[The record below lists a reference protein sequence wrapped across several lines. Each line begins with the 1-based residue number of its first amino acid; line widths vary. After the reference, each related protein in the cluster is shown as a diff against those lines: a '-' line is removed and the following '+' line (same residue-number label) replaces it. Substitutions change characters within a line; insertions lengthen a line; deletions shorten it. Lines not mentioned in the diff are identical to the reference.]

1 MAILNL
7 EYYTQKDLYSD
18 GDIEEQM
25 LKMAKEGVTCEEL
38 SSEQVSFP
46 VIYHFS
52 DLRANILNWYPIKK
66 SDSVLEIGAGCG
78 AITGTLC
85 EKAGQVTSVE
95 LSKRRAQINYYR
107 NEKKDNLTIM
117 VGNLN
122 DMDLGQQYDYVVV
135 NGVLEYA
142 MSFTEGDTPY
152 ETFLGKMGSYLKNTG
167 KLLIAI
173 ENKLGMKYFAG
184 APEDHTDIPFFGI
197 NGYPENH
204 SVRTFSKTELQELVK
219 KSGFPFQKFYYPYP
233 DYKFP
238 TEIFTDAS
246 LTTNHYGKNYPIYT
260 DKTVDLFSESA
271 GIEAMKKEQ
280 IADRFVNSFL
290 LVAGKQELEEK
301 EEILYVKLNQGRRK
315 EFRTLTQL
323 VRKEESVWAEKK
335 PLCPEAEN
343 FIAGLKKTGAQK
355 PGKGFRNLPCR
366 YENGGIVYPV
376 LSGKTL
382 EDRIRDLVEK
392 EQTDEI
398 LRTLKHVYEHVFA
411 QRKKEPEYQTKVFKE
426 VFGEHPGKEYYECV
440 SPANID
446 LICANIFEFGDD
458 YEIID
463 YEWTFD
469 FPVPVAFIMWRMI
482 HELYYRIPKLGALYT
497 QDDMNH
503 EFGIEPS
510 DSEIFLAWTMHFTYE
525 YVGSDSLD
533 VYRKER
539 IPVDLSETVR
549 ACQEKKRFRSKLYYD
564 TGSGLSEENSI
575 KTAVELD
582 RGRFQVTFD
591 LQKVENICGIR
602 WNLLSETFCEVK
614 VEVLD
619 CGCHG
624 ELIPFGMR
632 IDKAADAVVFLNLA
646 GGYFIHVTDPSELKK
661 ITISGQIRFLSQK
674 EIAEE
679 IQLEE
684 DRKEAVRREEE
695 RKLQQRVQKEE
706 RIAAKKAEEERRQ
719 EELRA
724 AMEFQHRP
732 KQRTKRLVK
741 KMLGRPVA
749 PLVTENQ
756 QTEQPVSSCV
766 GSIDSFSYE
775 NNVLQIIGWAFDR
788 AYAMEN
794 THLAFL
800 QNGEVVAEEPITV
813 VYRSDV
819 AAVLQI
825 PEAES
830 CGFSCVLVVHSPVE
844 TEVAVVY
851 DTVDGEKA
859 YPLCKIPADPGC
871 NEIQVY
877 TLEGQESIGNIRY
890 FKERYLEETP
900 VFDAKIPSDEVIDI
914 IIPIYNGLQYF
925 DKLFAGIEK
934 TKMKYRLIL
943 VDDQSP
949 DPAVREYLERYVA
962 EHEGTVLLRN
972 EKNMGFLPSV
982 NRALAIAEHH
992 VALVNTDVEV
1002 PEGWLERLM
1011 WPIFTKEKVA
1021 SSTPFTTCGTI
1032 CSFPNFCED
1041 NVIFEG
1047 MPLWQ
1052 IDDAFRQIRPQYATM
1067 PTGIGFCMGMNLEAI
1082 REVGLLDEENFD
1094 KGYGEEN
1101 DWCQRAIQA
1110 GYTNVQVENL
1120 FVYHKHGGSF
1130 SSEEKLRL
1138 LKSHLERLAKKHPNY
1153 NSDTAAFCRR
1163 DPARTIRLY
1172 VETQLLNQLLDVPT
1186 IVAFDHNLGGG
1197 ATEYLIEKRKLALKE
1212 GKRFLT
1218 VRFDIDNMRYYLEYE
1233 YKKYK
1238 VQYFA
1243 KDLEMILDEI
1253 PRVDEIWINE
1263 LVTYQKIYQVLDQ
1276 ILELKE
1282 KHQAH
1287 LKMLLHDFFFMC
1299 PAVNLMDA
1307 QGKYCHG
1314 ADAQICNQCIPAN
1327 RSNACLD
1334 YESGTAWRT
1343 HWREFLSRC
1352 DEILAFSDDTAQIF
1366 KKTYPYLYQLHVL
1379 PHKPHYVTALDKKV
1393 KTTRTLNIGLL
1404 GVLCYKKGLDV
1415 VKEMIKEI
1423 EMQNLNIRMK
1433 LIGVSDEEIDSPVFS
1448 CTGRYTRDELP
1459 RLTMEEDIDLF
1470 FIPSIWPETFS
1481 YTTSEI
1487 MSMHMPVAVFPI
1499 GAPVERVKHYEKGL
1513 VLKGTDAKAALKEL
1527 QEFAEQTLKCQNM
1540 SVCEK
1545 KILFVGEEISFASRY
1560 RVEHFRE
1567 QLHYQ
1572 GYGSDFY
1579 QVDEVEDLDWDAY
1592 RAVVCYRCSREDVV
1606 CKVVEQAKKIGL
1618 NVYYDIDDLIFDYER
1633 ISYLHFLTGSEYKDF
1648 KKTTE
1653 QIHSCMELCDGYFTS
1668 TDTLAGE
1675 IRREF
1680 PGKPVVINRNCA
1692 SMEMQIL
1699 SHDAV
1704 EQVEKDPEHI
1714 FIGYFSGSKTHDQ
1727 DFEVAEE
1734 ALLEVMKEHPEVRL
1748 KLVGVLSD
1756 RKMEKFGNKVEKL
1769 PFMDWKQLPSVMAGI
1784 DINLMP
1790 LEDSIFHC
1798 SKSENKWMEAALVK
1812 VPSVMSRNREMEGV
1826 IENGVDGW
1834 LCSDKEEWKKALTTL
1849 IEEKTARVQMG
1860 EKAHKK
1866 VMCQY
1871 VTQNTGKD
1879 AREELLCSEK
1889 YS

>member
-25 LKMAKEGVTCEEL
+25 LKMAKEGVTCEDL

-78 AITGTLC
+78 AITGTIC

-167 KLLIAI
+167 KVLIAI

-197 NGYPENH
+197 NGYPGNH

-510 DSEIFLAWTMHFTYE
+510 DSEIFMAWTMHFTYE

-575 KTAVELD
+575 ETAVELD

-602 WNLLSETFCEVK
+602 WNLLSDTFCEVK

-695 RKLQQRVQKEE
+695 RKLQQQIQKEE

-1243 KDLEMILDEI
+1243 KDLVMILDEI

-1263 LVTYQKIYQVLDQ
+1263 LVTYQKIYQILDQ

-1540 SVCEK
+1540 PVCEK

-1579 QVDEVEDLDWDAY
+1579 QWKGFHI
-1592 RAVVCYRCSREDVV
+1592 SR
-1606 CKVVEQAKKIGL
+1606 
-1618 NVYYDIDDLIFDYER
+1618 R
-1633 ISYLHFLTGSEYKDF
+1633 
-1648 KKTTE
+1648 TE
-1653 QIHSCMELCDGYFTS
+1653 T
-1668 TDTLAGE
+1668 
-1675 IRREF
+1675 
-1680 PGKPVVINRNCA
+1680 
-1692 SMEMQIL
+1692 
-1699 SHDAV
+1699 
-1704 EQVEKDPEHI
+1704 
-1714 FIGYFSGSKTHDQ
+1714 
-1727 DFEVAEE
+1727 
-1734 ALLEVMKEHPEVRL
+1734 
-1748 KLVGVLSD
+1748 
-1756 RKMEKFGNKVEKL
+1756 
-1769 PFMDWKQLPSVMAGI
+1769 I
-1784 DINLMP
+1784 DI
-1790 LEDSIFHC
+1790 F
-1798 SKSENKWMEAALVK
+1798 VK
-1812 VPSVMSRNREMEGV
+1812 Q
-1826 IENGVDGW
+1826 IQI
-1834 LCSDKEEWKKALTTL
+1834 AF
-1849 IEEKTARVQMG
+1849 
-1860 EKAHKK
+1860 
-1866 VMCQY
+1866 
-1871 VTQNTGKD
+1871 
-1879 AREELLCSEK
+1879 
-1889 YS
+1889 

>member
-510 DSEIFLAWTMHFTYE
+510 DSEIFMAWTMHFTYE

-549 ACQEKKRFRSKLYYD
+549 VCQEKKRFRSKLYYD

-575 KTAVELD
+575 ETAVELD

-602 WNLLSETFCEVK
+602 WNLLSDTFCEVK

-695 RKLQQRVQKEE
+695 RKLQQRIQKEE

-732 KQRTKRLVK
+732 KQRAKRLVK
-741 KMLGRPVA
+741 KMLGRPVV

-830 CGFSCVLVVHSPVE
+830 CVLVVHSPVE

-859 YPLCKIPADPGC
+859 YPLCKIPADSGC

-925 DKLFAGIEK
+925 DKLFVGIEK

-1243 KDLEMILDEI
+1243 KDLVMILDEI

-1287 LKMLLHDFFFMC
+1287 LKMLLH
-1299 PAVNLMDA
+1299 VSG
-1307 QGKYCHG
+1307 GKSDGC
-1314 ADAQICNQCIPAN
+1314 
-1327 RSNACLD
+1327 
-1334 YESGTAWRT
+1334 SG
-1343 HWREFLSRC
+1343 
-1352 DEILAFSDDTAQIF
+1352 EILSW
-1366 KKTYPYLYQLHVL
+1366 
-1379 PHKPHYVTALDKKV
+1379 
-1393 KTTRTLNIGLL
+1393 RG
-1404 GVLCYKKGLDV
+1404 
-1415 VKEMIKEI
+1415 
-1423 EMQNLNIRMK
+1423 
-1433 LIGVSDEEIDSPVFS
+1433 
-1448 CTGRYTRDELP
+1448 CT
-1459 RLTMEEDIDLF
+1459 DL
-1470 FIPSIWPETFS
+1470 
-1481 YTTSEI
+1481 
-1487 MSMHMPVAVFPI
+1487 
-1499 GAPVERVKHYEKGL
+1499 
-1513 VLKGTDAKAALKEL
+1513 
-1527 QEFAEQTLKCQNM
+1527 
-1540 SVCEK
+1540 
-1545 KILFVGEEISFASRY
+1545 
-1560 RVEHFRE
+1560 
-1567 QLHYQ
+1567 
-1572 GYGSDFY
+1572 
-1579 QVDEVEDLDWDAY
+1579 
-1592 RAVVCYRCSREDVV
+1592 
-1606 CKVVEQAKKIGL
+1606 
-1618 NVYYDIDDLIFDYER
+1618 
-1633 ISYLHFLTGSEYKDF
+1633 
-1648 KKTTE
+1648 
-1653 QIHSCMELCDGYFTS
+1653 
-1668 TDTLAGE
+1668 
-1675 IRREF
+1675 
-1680 PGKPVVINRNCA
+1680 
-1692 SMEMQIL
+1692 
-1699 SHDAV
+1699 
-1704 EQVEKDPEHI
+1704 
-1714 FIGYFSGSKTHDQ
+1714 
-1727 DFEVAEE
+1727 
-1734 ALLEVMKEHPEVRL
+1734 
-1748 KLVGVLSD
+1748 
-1756 RKMEKFGNKVEKL
+1756 
-1769 PFMDWKQLPSVMAGI
+1769 
-1784 DINLMP
+1784 
-1790 LEDSIFHC
+1790 
-1798 SKSENKWMEAALVK
+1798 
-1812 VPSVMSRNREMEGV
+1812 
-1826 IENGVDGW
+1826 
-1834 LCSDKEEWKKALTTL
+1834 
-1849 IEEKTARVQMG
+1849 
-1860 EKAHKK
+1860 
-1866 VMCQY
+1866 
-1871 VTQNTGKD
+1871 
-1879 AREELLCSEK
+1879 
-1889 YS
+1889 

>member
-25 LKMAKEGVTCEEL
+25 LKMAKEGVTCEDL

-197 NGYPENH
+197 NGYPGNH

-323 VRKEESVWAEKK
+323 IRKEESVWAEKK

-355 PGKGFRNLPCR
+355 PGKGFSNLPCR

-382 EDRIRDLVEK
+382 EDRIRDLVEN

-482 HELYYRIPKLGALYT
+482 HELYYRLPKLGALYT

-575 KTAVELD
+575 ETAVELD

-602 WNLLSETFCEVK
+602 WNLLSDTFCEVK

-695 RKLQQRVQKEE
+695 RKLQQRIQKEE

-724 AMEFQHRP
+724 AMKFQHRP
-732 KQRTKRLVK
+732 KQRAKRLVK

-788 AYAMEN
+788 AYVMEN

-800 QNGEVVAEEPITV
+800 QNGEVMAEEPITV

-825 PEAES
+825 SEAES

-1138 LKSHLERLAKKHPNY
+1138 LKRKTER
-1153 NSDTAAFCRR
+1153 
-1163 DPARTIRLY
+1163 
-1172 VETQLLNQLLDVPT
+1172 
-1186 IVAFDHNLGGG
+1186 
-1197 ATEYLIEKRKLALKE
+1197 KR
-1212 GKRFLT
+1212 
-1218 VRFDIDNMRYYLEYE
+1218 
-1233 YKKYK
+1233 
-1238 VQYFA
+1238 
-1243 KDLEMILDEI
+1243 
-1253 PRVDEIWINE
+1253 W
-1263 LVTYQKIYQVLDQ
+1263 
-1276 ILELKE
+1276 
-1282 KHQAH
+1282 
-1287 LKMLLHDFFFMC
+1287 
-1299 PAVNLMDA
+1299 
-1307 QGKYCHG
+1307 
-1314 ADAQICNQCIPAN
+1314 
-1327 RSNACLD
+1327 
-1334 YESGTAWRT
+1334 
-1343 HWREFLSRC
+1343 
-1352 DEILAFSDDTAQIF
+1352 
-1366 KKTYPYLYQLHVL
+1366 
-1379 PHKPHYVTALDKKV
+1379 
-1393 KTTRTLNIGLL
+1393 
-1404 GVLCYKKGLDV
+1404 
-1415 VKEMIKEI
+1415 
-1423 EMQNLNIRMK
+1423 
-1433 LIGVSDEEIDSPVFS
+1433 
-1448 CTGRYTRDELP
+1448 
-1459 RLTMEEDIDLF
+1459 
-1470 FIPSIWPETFS
+1470 
-1481 YTTSEI
+1481 
-1487 MSMHMPVAVFPI
+1487 
-1499 GAPVERVKHYEKGL
+1499 
-1513 VLKGTDAKAALKEL
+1513 
-1527 QEFAEQTLKCQNM
+1527 
-1540 SVCEK
+1540 
-1545 KILFVGEEISFASRY
+1545 
-1560 RVEHFRE
+1560 
-1567 QLHYQ
+1567 
-1572 GYGSDFY
+1572 
-1579 QVDEVEDLDWDAY
+1579 
-1592 RAVVCYRCSREDVV
+1592 
-1606 CKVVEQAKKIGL
+1606 
-1618 NVYYDIDDLIFDYER
+1618 
-1633 ISYLHFLTGSEYKDF
+1633 
-1648 KKTTE
+1648 
-1653 QIHSCMELCDGYFTS
+1653 
-1668 TDTLAGE
+1668 
-1675 IRREF
+1675 
-1680 PGKPVVINRNCA
+1680 
-1692 SMEMQIL
+1692 
-1699 SHDAV
+1699 
-1704 EQVEKDPEHI
+1704 
-1714 FIGYFSGSKTHDQ
+1714 
-1727 DFEVAEE
+1727 
-1734 ALLEVMKEHPEVRL
+1734 
-1748 KLVGVLSD
+1748 
-1756 RKMEKFGNKVEKL
+1756 
-1769 PFMDWKQLPSVMAGI
+1769 
-1784 DINLMP
+1784 
-1790 LEDSIFHC
+1790 
-1798 SKSENKWMEAALVK
+1798 
-1812 VPSVMSRNREMEGV
+1812 
-1826 IENGVDGW
+1826 
-1834 LCSDKEEWKKALTTL
+1834 
-1849 IEEKTARVQMG
+1849 
-1860 EKAHKK
+1860 
-1866 VMCQY
+1866 
-1871 VTQNTGKD
+1871 
-1879 AREELLCSEK
+1879 
-1889 YS
+1889 

>member
-95 LSKRRAQINYYR
+95 LSKRRAQINYYL

-533 VYRKER
+533 VYQKER

-575 KTAVELD
+575 ETAVELD

-684 DRKEAVRREEE
+684 DRKEAVRREE
-695 RKLQQRVQKEE
+695 
-706 RIAAKKAEEERRQ
+706 
-719 EELRA
+719 
-724 AMEFQHRP
+724 
-732 KQRTKRLVK
+732 
-741 KMLGRPVA
+741 
-749 PLVTENQ
+749 
-756 QTEQPVSSCV
+756 
-766 GSIDSFSYE
+766 
-775 NNVLQIIGWAFDR
+775 
-788 AYAMEN
+788 
-794 THLAFL
+794 
-800 QNGEVVAEEPITV
+800 
-813 VYRSDV
+813 
-819 AAVLQI
+819 
-825 PEAES
+825 
-830 CGFSCVLVVHSPVE
+830 
-844 TEVAVVY
+844 
-851 DTVDGEKA
+851 
-859 YPLCKIPADPGC
+859 
-871 NEIQVY
+871 
-877 TLEGQESIGNIRY
+877 
-890 FKERYLEETP
+890 
-900 VFDAKIPSDEVIDI
+900 
-914 IIPIYNGLQYF
+914 
-925 DKLFAGIEK
+925 
-934 TKMKYRLIL
+934 
-943 VDDQSP
+943 
-949 DPAVREYLERYVA
+949 
-962 EHEGTVLLRN
+962 
-972 EKNMGFLPSV
+972 
-982 NRALAIAEHH
+982 
-992 VALVNTDVEV
+992 
-1002 PEGWLERLM
+1002 
-1011 WPIFTKEKVA
+1011 
-1021 SSTPFTTCGTI
+1021 
-1032 CSFPNFCED
+1032 
-1041 NVIFEG
+1041 
-1047 MPLWQ
+1047 
-1052 IDDAFRQIRPQYATM
+1052 
-1067 PTGIGFCMGMNLEAI
+1067 
-1082 REVGLLDEENFD
+1082 
-1094 KGYGEEN
+1094 
-1101 DWCQRAIQA
+1101 
-1110 GYTNVQVENL
+1110 
-1120 FVYHKHGGSF
+1120 
-1130 SSEEKLRL
+1130 
-1138 LKSHLERLAKKHPNY
+1138 
-1153 NSDTAAFCRR
+1153 
-1163 DPARTIRLY
+1163 
-1172 VETQLLNQLLDVPT
+1172 
-1186 IVAFDHNLGGG
+1186 
-1197 ATEYLIEKRKLALKE
+1197 
-1212 GKRFLT
+1212 
-1218 VRFDIDNMRYYLEYE
+1218 
-1233 YKKYK
+1233 
-1238 VQYFA
+1238 
-1243 KDLEMILDEI
+1243 
-1253 PRVDEIWINE
+1253 
-1263 LVTYQKIYQVLDQ
+1263 
-1276 ILELKE
+1276 
-1282 KHQAH
+1282 
-1287 LKMLLHDFFFMC
+1287 
-1299 PAVNLMDA
+1299 
-1307 QGKYCHG
+1307 
-1314 ADAQICNQCIPAN
+1314 
-1327 RSNACLD
+1327 
-1334 YESGTAWRT
+1334 
-1343 HWREFLSRC
+1343 
-1352 DEILAFSDDTAQIF
+1352 
-1366 KKTYPYLYQLHVL
+1366 
-1379 PHKPHYVTALDKKV
+1379 
-1393 KTTRTLNIGLL
+1393 
-1404 GVLCYKKGLDV
+1404 
-1415 VKEMIKEI
+1415 
-1423 EMQNLNIRMK
+1423 
-1433 LIGVSDEEIDSPVFS
+1433 
-1448 CTGRYTRDELP
+1448 
-1459 RLTMEEDIDLF
+1459 
-1470 FIPSIWPETFS
+1470 
-1481 YTTSEI
+1481 
-1487 MSMHMPVAVFPI
+1487 
-1499 GAPVERVKHYEKGL
+1499 
-1513 VLKGTDAKAALKEL
+1513 
-1527 QEFAEQTLKCQNM
+1527 
-1540 SVCEK
+1540 
-1545 KILFVGEEISFASRY
+1545 
-1560 RVEHFRE
+1560 
-1567 QLHYQ
+1567 
-1572 GYGSDFY
+1572 
-1579 QVDEVEDLDWDAY
+1579 
-1592 RAVVCYRCSREDVV
+1592 
-1606 CKVVEQAKKIGL
+1606 
-1618 NVYYDIDDLIFDYER
+1618 
-1633 ISYLHFLTGSEYKDF
+1633 
-1648 KKTTE
+1648 
-1653 QIHSCMELCDGYFTS
+1653 
-1668 TDTLAGE
+1668 
-1675 IRREF
+1675 
-1680 PGKPVVINRNCA
+1680 
-1692 SMEMQIL
+1692 
-1699 SHDAV
+1699 
-1704 EQVEKDPEHI
+1704 
-1714 FIGYFSGSKTHDQ
+1714 
-1727 DFEVAEE
+1727 
-1734 ALLEVMKEHPEVRL
+1734 
-1748 KLVGVLSD
+1748 
-1756 RKMEKFGNKVEKL
+1756 
-1769 PFMDWKQLPSVMAGI
+1769 
-1784 DINLMP
+1784 
-1790 LEDSIFHC
+1790 
-1798 SKSENKWMEAALVK
+1798 
-1812 VPSVMSRNREMEGV
+1812 
-1826 IENGVDGW
+1826 
-1834 LCSDKEEWKKALTTL
+1834 
-1849 IEEKTARVQMG
+1849 
-1860 EKAHKK
+1860 
-1866 VMCQY
+1866 
-1871 VTQNTGKD
+1871 
-1879 AREELLCSEK
+1879 
-1889 YS
+1889 

>member
-122 DMDLGQQYDYVVV
+122 DMNLGQQYDYVVV

-564 TGSGLSEENSI
+564 TCSGLSEENSI
-575 KTAVELD
+575 ETAVELD

-646 GGYFIHVTDPSELKK
+646 GGYFIHVTDTSELKK

-695 RKLQQRVQKEE
+695 RKLQQRIQKEE

-732 KQRTKRLVK
+732 KQRAKRLVK

-949 DPAVREYLERYVA
+949 DPVVREYLERYVA

-1052 IDDAFRQIRPQYATM
+1052 IDDAFRQIRPQYASM

-1218 VRFDIDNMRYYLEYE
+1218 VRFDIDNMR
-1233 YKKYK
+1233 
-1238 VQYFA
+1238 FS
-1243 KDLEMILDEI
+1243 IL
-1253 PRVDEIWINE
+1253 PKIW
-1263 LVTYQKIYQVLDQ
+1263 
-1276 ILELKE
+1276 
-1282 KHQAH
+1282 
-1287 LKMLLHDFFFMC
+1287 
-1299 PAVNLMDA
+1299 
-1307 QGKYCHG
+1307 
-1314 ADAQICNQCIPAN
+1314 
-1327 RSNACLD
+1327 R
-1334 YESGTAWRT
+1334 
-1343 HWREFLSRC
+1343 
-1352 DEILAFSDDTAQIF
+1352 
-1366 KKTYPYLYQLHVL
+1366 
-1379 PHKPHYVTALDKKV
+1379 
-1393 KTTRTLNIGLL
+1393 
-1404 GVLCYKKGLDV
+1404 
-1415 VKEMIKEI
+1415 
-1423 EMQNLNIRMK
+1423 
-1433 LIGVSDEEIDSPVFS
+1433 
-1448 CTGRYTRDELP
+1448 
-1459 RLTMEEDIDLF
+1459 
-1470 FIPSIWPETFS
+1470 
-1481 YTTSEI
+1481 
-1487 MSMHMPVAVFPI
+1487 
-1499 GAPVERVKHYEKGL
+1499 
-1513 VLKGTDAKAALKEL
+1513 
-1527 QEFAEQTLKCQNM
+1527 
-1540 SVCEK
+1540 
-1545 KILFVGEEISFASRY
+1545 
-1560 RVEHFRE
+1560 
-1567 QLHYQ
+1567 
-1572 GYGSDFY
+1572 
-1579 QVDEVEDLDWDAY
+1579 
-1592 RAVVCYRCSREDVV
+1592 
-1606 CKVVEQAKKIGL
+1606 
-1618 NVYYDIDDLIFDYER
+1618 
-1633 ISYLHFLTGSEYKDF
+1633 
-1648 KKTTE
+1648 
-1653 QIHSCMELCDGYFTS
+1653 
-1668 TDTLAGE
+1668 
-1675 IRREF
+1675 
-1680 PGKPVVINRNCA
+1680 
-1692 SMEMQIL
+1692 
-1699 SHDAV
+1699 
-1704 EQVEKDPEHI
+1704 
-1714 FIGYFSGSKTHDQ
+1714 
-1727 DFEVAEE
+1727 
-1734 ALLEVMKEHPEVRL
+1734 
-1748 KLVGVLSD
+1748 
-1756 RKMEKFGNKVEKL
+1756 
-1769 PFMDWKQLPSVMAGI
+1769 
-1784 DINLMP
+1784 
-1790 LEDSIFHC
+1790 
-1798 SKSENKWMEAALVK
+1798 
-1812 VPSVMSRNREMEGV
+1812 
-1826 IENGVDGW
+1826 
-1834 LCSDKEEWKKALTTL
+1834 
-1849 IEEKTARVQMG
+1849 
-1860 EKAHKK
+1860 
-1866 VMCQY
+1866 
-1871 VTQNTGKD
+1871 
-1879 AREELLCSEK
+1879 
-1889 YS
+1889 

>member
-122 DMDLGQQYDYVVV
+122 DMNLGQQYDYVVV

-510 DSEIFLAWTMHFTYE
+510 DSEIFMAWTMHFTYE

-575 KTAVELD
+575 ETAVELD

-602 WNLLSETFCEVK
+602 WNLLSDTFCEVK

-695 RKLQQRVQKEE
+695 RKLQQQIQKEE

-1404 GVLCYKKGLDV
+1404 GVLCYKKGL
-1415 VKEMIKEI
+1415 M
-1423 EMQNLNIRMK
+1423 L
-1433 LIGVSDEEIDSPVFS
+1433 
-1448 CTGRYTRDELP
+1448 
-1459 RLTMEEDIDLF
+1459 
-1470 FIPSIWPETFS
+1470 
-1481 YTTSEI
+1481 
-1487 MSMHMPVAVFPI
+1487 
-1499 GAPVERVKHYEKGL
+1499 
-1513 VLKGTDAKAALKEL
+1513 
-1527 QEFAEQTLKCQNM
+1527 
-1540 SVCEK
+1540 
-1545 KILFVGEEISFASRY
+1545 SR
-1560 RVEHFRE
+1560 R
-1567 QLHYQ
+1567 
-1572 GYGSDFY
+1572 
-1579 QVDEVEDLDWDAY
+1579 
-1592 RAVVCYRCSREDVV
+1592 
-1606 CKVVEQAKKIGL
+1606 
-1618 NVYYDIDDLIFDYER
+1618 
-1633 ISYLHFLTGSEYKDF
+1633 
-1648 KKTTE
+1648 
-1653 QIHSCMELCDGYFTS
+1653 
-1668 TDTLAGE
+1668 
-1675 IRREF
+1675 
-1680 PGKPVVINRNCA
+1680 
-1692 SMEMQIL
+1692 
-1699 SHDAV
+1699 
-1704 EQVEKDPEHI
+1704 
-1714 FIGYFSGSKTHDQ
+1714 
-1727 DFEVAEE
+1727 
-1734 ALLEVMKEHPEVRL
+1734 
-1748 KLVGVLSD
+1748 
-1756 RKMEKFGNKVEKL
+1756 
-1769 PFMDWKQLPSVMAGI
+1769 
-1784 DINLMP
+1784 
-1790 LEDSIFHC
+1790 
-1798 SKSENKWMEAALVK
+1798 
-1812 VPSVMSRNREMEGV
+1812 
-1826 IENGVDGW
+1826 
-1834 LCSDKEEWKKALTTL
+1834 
-1849 IEEKTARVQMG
+1849 
-1860 EKAHKK
+1860 
-1866 VMCQY
+1866 
-1871 VTQNTGKD
+1871 
-1879 AREELLCSEK
+1879 
-1889 YS
+1889 

>member
-510 DSEIFLAWTMHFTYE
+510 DSEIFMAWTMHFTYE

-549 ACQEKKRFRSKLYYD
+549 VCQEKKRFRSKLYYD

-575 KTAVELD
+575 ETAVELD

-602 WNLLSETFCEVK
+602 WNLLSDTFCEVK

-695 RKLQQRVQKEE
+695 RKLQQRIQKEE

-732 KQRTKRLVK
+732 KQRAKRLVK

-925 DKLFAGIEK
+925 DKLFVGIEK

-1379 PHKPHYVTALDKKV
+1379 PHKPHYVTALDKV
-1393 KTTRTLNIGLL
+1393 WML
-1404 GVLCYKKGLDV
+1404 
-1415 VKEMIKEI
+1415 
-1423 EMQNLNIRMK
+1423 
-1433 LIGVSDEEIDSPVFS
+1433 
-1448 CTGRYTRDELP
+1448 
-1459 RLTMEEDIDLF
+1459 
-1470 FIPSIWPETFS
+1470 
-1481 YTTSEI
+1481 
-1487 MSMHMPVAVFPI
+1487 
-1499 GAPVERVKHYEKGL
+1499 
-1513 VLKGTDAKAALKEL
+1513 
-1527 QEFAEQTLKCQNM
+1527 
-1540 SVCEK
+1540 
-1545 KILFVGEEISFASRY
+1545 SR
-1560 RVEHFRE
+1560 R
-1567 QLHYQ
+1567 
-1572 GYGSDFY
+1572 
-1579 QVDEVEDLDWDAY
+1579 
-1592 RAVVCYRCSREDVV
+1592 
-1606 CKVVEQAKKIGL
+1606 
-1618 NVYYDIDDLIFDYER
+1618 
-1633 ISYLHFLTGSEYKDF
+1633 
-1648 KKTTE
+1648 
-1653 QIHSCMELCDGYFTS
+1653 
-1668 TDTLAGE
+1668 
-1675 IRREF
+1675 
-1680 PGKPVVINRNCA
+1680 
-1692 SMEMQIL
+1692 
-1699 SHDAV
+1699 
-1704 EQVEKDPEHI
+1704 
-1714 FIGYFSGSKTHDQ
+1714 
-1727 DFEVAEE
+1727 
-1734 ALLEVMKEHPEVRL
+1734 
-1748 KLVGVLSD
+1748 
-1756 RKMEKFGNKVEKL
+1756 
-1769 PFMDWKQLPSVMAGI
+1769 
-1784 DINLMP
+1784 
-1790 LEDSIFHC
+1790 
-1798 SKSENKWMEAALVK
+1798 
-1812 VPSVMSRNREMEGV
+1812 
-1826 IENGVDGW
+1826 
-1834 LCSDKEEWKKALTTL
+1834 
-1849 IEEKTARVQMG
+1849 
-1860 EKAHKK
+1860 
-1866 VMCQY
+1866 
-1871 VTQNTGKD
+1871 
-1879 AREELLCSEK
+1879 
-1889 YS
+1889 

>member
-25 LKMAKEGVTCEEL
+25 LKMAKEGVTCEDL

-52 DLRANILNWYPIKK
+52 DLRVNILNWYPIKK

-510 DSEIFLAWTMHFTYE
+510 DSEIFMAWTMHFTYE

-575 KTAVELD
+575 ETAVELD

-602 WNLLSETFCEVK
+602 WNLLSDTFCEVK

-695 RKLQQRVQKEE
+695 RKLQQRIQKEE

-1243 KDLEMILDEI
+1243 KDLVMILDEI

-1263 LVTYQKIYQVLDQ
+1263 LVTYQKIYQILNQ

-1343 HWREFLSRC
+1343 HWRHRYLKRP
-1352 DEILAFSDDTAQIF
+1352 ILI
-1366 KKTYPYLYQLHVL
+1366 
-1379 PHKPHYVTALDKKV
+1379 
-1393 KTTRTLNIGLL
+1393 
-1404 GVLCYKKGLDV
+1404 C
-1415 VKEMIKEI
+1415 
-1423 EMQNLNIRMK
+1423 
-1433 LIGVSDEEIDSPVFS
+1433 
-1448 CTGRYTRDELP
+1448 
-1459 RLTMEEDIDLF
+1459 
-1470 FIPSIWPETFS
+1470 
-1481 YTTSEI
+1481 
-1487 MSMHMPVAVFPI
+1487 
-1499 GAPVERVKHYEKGL
+1499 
-1513 VLKGTDAKAALKEL
+1513 
-1527 QEFAEQTLKCQNM
+1527 
-1540 SVCEK
+1540 
-1545 KILFVGEEISFASRY
+1545 
-1560 RVEHFRE
+1560 
-1567 QLHYQ
+1567 
-1572 GYGSDFY
+1572 
-1579 QVDEVEDLDWDAY
+1579 
-1592 RAVVCYRCSREDVV
+1592 
-1606 CKVVEQAKKIGL
+1606 
-1618 NVYYDIDDLIFDYER
+1618 
-1633 ISYLHFLTGSEYKDF
+1633 ISYMCCHT
-1648 KKTTE
+1648 
-1653 QIHSCMELCDGYFTS
+1653 
-1668 TDTLAGE
+1668 
-1675 IRREF
+1675 
-1680 PGKPVVINRNCA
+1680 NRI
-1692 SMEMQIL
+1692 M
-1699 SHDAV
+1699 
-1704 EQVEKDPEHI
+1704 
-1714 FIGYFSGSKTHDQ
+1714 
-1727 DFEVAEE
+1727 
-1734 ALLEVMKEHPEVRL
+1734 
-1748 KLVGVLSD
+1748 
-1756 RKMEKFGNKVEKL
+1756 
-1769 PFMDWKQLPSVMAGI
+1769 
-1784 DINLMP
+1784 
-1790 LEDSIFHC
+1790 
-1798 SKSENKWMEAALVK
+1798 
-1812 VPSVMSRNREMEGV
+1812 
-1826 IENGVDGW
+1826 
-1834 LCSDKEEWKKALTTL
+1834 
-1849 IEEKTARVQMG
+1849 
-1860 EKAHKK
+1860 
-1866 VMCQY
+1866 
-1871 VTQNTGKD
+1871 
-1879 AREELLCSEK
+1879 
-1889 YS
+1889 

>member
-95 LSKRRAQINYYR
+95 LSKRRAQINYYL

-510 DSEIFLAWTMHFTYE
+510 DSEIFMAWTMHFTYE

-575 KTAVELD
+575 ETAVELD

-602 WNLLSETFCEVK
+602 WNLLSDTFCEVK

-695 RKLQQRVQKEE
+695 RKLQQQIQKEE

-724 AMEFQHRP
+724 AMEL
-732 KQRTKRLVK
+732 TE
-741 KMLGRPVA
+741 
-749 PLVTENQ
+749 TENK
-756 QTEQPVSSCV
+756 TS
-766 GSIDSFSYE
+766 
-775 NNVLQIIGWAFDR
+775 
-788 AYAMEN
+788 
-794 THLAFL
+794 
-800 QNGEVVAEEPITV
+800 GEEDAWT
-813 VYRSDV
+813 
-819 AAVLQI
+819 
-825 PEAES
+825 S
-830 CGFSCVLVVHSPVE
+830 CGPTGYRKS
-844 TEVAVVY
+844 T
-851 DTVDGEKA
+851 DRT
-859 YPLCKIPADPGC
+859 
-871 NEIQVY
+871 
-877 TLEGQESIGNIRY
+877 
-890 FKERYLEETP
+890 
-900 VFDAKIPSDEVIDI
+900 
-914 IIPIYNGLQYF
+914 
-925 DKLFAGIEK
+925 AGIELCG
-934 TKMKYRLIL
+934 KYR
-943 VDDQSP
+943 
-949 DPAVREYLERYVA
+949 
-962 EHEGTVLLRN
+962 
-972 EKNMGFLPSV
+972 
-982 NRALAIAEHH
+982 
-992 VALVNTDVEV
+992 
-1002 PEGWLERLM
+1002 
-1011 WPIFTKEKVA
+1011 
-1021 SSTPFTTCGTI
+1021 
-1032 CSFPNFCED
+1032 
-1041 NVIFEG
+1041 
-1047 MPLWQ
+1047 
-1052 IDDAFRQIRPQYATM
+1052 
-1067 PTGIGFCMGMNLEAI
+1067 
-1082 REVGLLDEENFD
+1082 
-1094 KGYGEEN
+1094 
-1101 DWCQRAIQA
+1101 
-1110 GYTNVQVENL
+1110 
-1120 FVYHKHGGSF
+1120 
-1130 SSEEKLRL
+1130 
-1138 LKSHLERLAKKHPNY
+1138 
-1153 NSDTAAFCRR
+1153 
-1163 DPARTIRLY
+1163 
-1172 VETQLLNQLLDVPT
+1172 QLQL
-1186 IVAFDHNLGGG
+1186 
-1197 ATEYLIEKRKLALKE
+1197 
-1212 GKRFLT
+1212 
-1218 VRFDIDNMRYYLEYE
+1218 
-1233 YKKYK
+1233 
-1238 VQYFA
+1238 
-1243 KDLEMILDEI
+1243 
-1253 PRVDEIWINE
+1253 
-1263 LVTYQKIYQVLDQ
+1263 
-1276 ILELKE
+1276 
-1282 KHQAH
+1282 
-1287 LKMLLHDFFFMC
+1287 
-1299 PAVNLMDA
+1299 
-1307 QGKYCHG
+1307 
-1314 ADAQICNQCIPAN
+1314 
-1327 RSNACLD
+1327 
-1334 YESGTAWRT
+1334 
-1343 HWREFLSRC
+1343 
-1352 DEILAFSDDTAQIF
+1352 
-1366 KKTYPYLYQLHVL
+1366 
-1379 PHKPHYVTALDKKV
+1379 
-1393 KTTRTLNIGLL
+1393 
-1404 GVLCYKKGLDV
+1404 
-1415 VKEMIKEI
+1415 
-1423 EMQNLNIRMK
+1423 
-1433 LIGVSDEEIDSPVFS
+1433 
-1448 CTGRYTRDELP
+1448 
-1459 RLTMEEDIDLF
+1459 
-1470 FIPSIWPETFS
+1470 
-1481 YTTSEI
+1481 
-1487 MSMHMPVAVFPI
+1487 
-1499 GAPVERVKHYEKGL
+1499 
-1513 VLKGTDAKAALKEL
+1513 
-1527 QEFAEQTLKCQNM
+1527 
-1540 SVCEK
+1540 
-1545 KILFVGEEISFASRY
+1545 
-1560 RVEHFRE
+1560 
-1567 QLHYQ
+1567 
-1572 GYGSDFY
+1572 
-1579 QVDEVEDLDWDAY
+1579 
-1592 RAVVCYRCSREDVV
+1592 
-1606 CKVVEQAKKIGL
+1606 
-1618 NVYYDIDDLIFDYER
+1618 
-1633 ISYLHFLTGSEYKDF
+1633 
-1648 KKTTE
+1648 
-1653 QIHSCMELCDGYFTS
+1653 
-1668 TDTLAGE
+1668 
-1675 IRREF
+1675 
-1680 PGKPVVINRNCA
+1680 
-1692 SMEMQIL
+1692 
-1699 SHDAV
+1699 
-1704 EQVEKDPEHI
+1704 
-1714 FIGYFSGSKTHDQ
+1714 
-1727 DFEVAEE
+1727 
-1734 ALLEVMKEHPEVRL
+1734 
-1748 KLVGVLSD
+1748 
-1756 RKMEKFGNKVEKL
+1756 
-1769 PFMDWKQLPSVMAGI
+1769 
-1784 DINLMP
+1784 
-1790 LEDSIFHC
+1790 
-1798 SKSENKWMEAALVK
+1798 
-1812 VPSVMSRNREMEGV
+1812 
-1826 IENGVDGW
+1826 
-1834 LCSDKEEWKKALTTL
+1834 
-1849 IEEKTARVQMG
+1849 
-1860 EKAHKK
+1860 
-1866 VMCQY
+1866 
-1871 VTQNTGKD
+1871 
-1879 AREELLCSEK
+1879 
-1889 YS
+1889 

>member
-204 SVRTFSKTELQELVK
+204 SVRTFSKTEFQELVK

-510 DSEIFLAWTMHFTYE
+510 DSEIFMAWTMHFTYE

-575 KTAVELD
+575 ETAVELD

-602 WNLLSETFCEVK
+602 WNLLSDTFCEVK

-695 RKLQQRVQKEE
+695 RKLQQQIQKEE

-1082 REVGLLDEENFD
+1082 RS
-1094 KGYGEEN
+1094 
-1101 DWCQRAIQA
+1101 R
-1110 GYTNVQVENL
+1110 
-1120 FVYHKHGGSF
+1120 
-1130 SSEEKLRL
+1130 SS
-1138 LKSHLERLAKKHPNY
+1138 
-1153 NSDTAAFCRR
+1153 
-1163 DPARTIRLY
+1163 
-1172 VETQLLNQLLDVPT
+1172 
-1186 IVAFDHNLGGG
+1186 G
-1197 ATEYLIEKRKLALKE
+1197 
-1212 GKRFLT
+1212 
-1218 VRFDIDNMRYYLEYE
+1218 
-1233 YKKYK
+1233 
-1238 VQYFA
+1238 
-1243 KDLEMILDEI
+1243 
-1253 PRVDEIWINE
+1253 
-1263 LVTYQKIYQVLDQ
+1263 
-1276 ILELKE
+1276 
-1282 KHQAH
+1282 
-1287 LKMLLHDFFFMC
+1287 
-1299 PAVNLMDA
+1299 
-1307 QGKYCHG
+1307 
-1314 ADAQICNQCIPAN
+1314 
-1327 RSNACLD
+1327 
-1334 YESGTAWRT
+1334 
-1343 HWREFLSRC
+1343 
-1352 DEILAFSDDTAQIF
+1352 
-1366 KKTYPYLYQLHVL
+1366 
-1379 PHKPHYVTALDKKV
+1379 
-1393 KTTRTLNIGLL
+1393 
-1404 GVLCYKKGLDV
+1404 
-1415 VKEMIKEI
+1415 
-1423 EMQNLNIRMK
+1423 
-1433 LIGVSDEEIDSPVFS
+1433 
-1448 CTGRYTRDELP
+1448 
-1459 RLTMEEDIDLF
+1459 
-1470 FIPSIWPETFS
+1470 
-1481 YTTSEI
+1481 
-1487 MSMHMPVAVFPI
+1487 
-1499 GAPVERVKHYEKGL
+1499 
-1513 VLKGTDAKAALKEL
+1513 
-1527 QEFAEQTLKCQNM
+1527 
-1540 SVCEK
+1540 
-1545 KILFVGEEISFASRY
+1545 
-1560 RVEHFRE
+1560 
-1567 QLHYQ
+1567 
-1572 GYGSDFY
+1572 
-1579 QVDEVEDLDWDAY
+1579 
-1592 RAVVCYRCSREDVV
+1592 
-1606 CKVVEQAKKIGL
+1606 
-1618 NVYYDIDDLIFDYER
+1618 
-1633 ISYLHFLTGSEYKDF
+1633 
-1648 KKTTE
+1648 
-1653 QIHSCMELCDGYFTS
+1653 
-1668 TDTLAGE
+1668 
-1675 IRREF
+1675 
-1680 PGKPVVINRNCA
+1680 
-1692 SMEMQIL
+1692 
-1699 SHDAV
+1699 
-1704 EQVEKDPEHI
+1704 
-1714 FIGYFSGSKTHDQ
+1714 
-1727 DFEVAEE
+1727 
-1734 ALLEVMKEHPEVRL
+1734 
-1748 KLVGVLSD
+1748 
-1756 RKMEKFGNKVEKL
+1756 
-1769 PFMDWKQLPSVMAGI
+1769 
-1784 DINLMP
+1784 
-1790 LEDSIFHC
+1790 
-1798 SKSENKWMEAALVK
+1798 
-1812 VPSVMSRNREMEGV
+1812 
-1826 IENGVDGW
+1826 
-1834 LCSDKEEWKKALTTL
+1834 
-1849 IEEKTARVQMG
+1849 
-1860 EKAHKK
+1860 
-1866 VMCQY
+1866 
-1871 VTQNTGKD
+1871 
-1879 AREELLCSEK
+1879 
-1889 YS
+1889 

>member
-25 LKMAKEGVTCEEL
+25 LKMAKEGITCEDL

-52 DLRANILNWYPIKK
+52 DLRANILNWYPITK

-107 NEKKDNLTIM
+107 NEKKENLTIM

-152 ETFLGKMGSYLKNTG
+152 ETFLRKMGSYLKDTG

-197 NGYPENH
+197 NGYPGNH

-219 KSGFPFQKFYYPYP
+219 ESGFPFQKFYYPYP

-260 DKTVDLFSESA
+260 DKTVDLFSETA

-290 LVAGKQELEEK
+290 LVAGKQELKEK
-301 EEILYVKLNQGRRK
+301 EELLYVKLNQGRRK

-323 VRKEESVWAEKK
+323 VRRDDSVWAAKK
-335 PLCPEAEN
+335 PLCPEAES
-343 FIAGLKKTGAQK
+343 FVAGLEKTGAQK
-355 PGKGFRNLPCR
+355 PGKGFHNLPCR

-382 EDRIRDLVEK
+382 EDRICDLVEK
-392 EQTDEI
+392 EQTGEI
-398 LRTLKHVYEHVFA
+398 LRTLKHVYEQVFA
-411 QRKKEPEYQTKVFKE
+411 QRKREPEYQTEAFRE
-426 VFGEHPGKEYYECV
+426 VFGEHPGKDYYECV
-440 SPANID
+440 SPANVD
-446 LICANIFEFGDD
+446 LICANIFESGED

-469 FPVPVAFIMWRMI
+469 FPIPAAFIMWRMI
-482 HELYYRIPKLGALYT
+482 HELYCRIPKLGTLYT

-525 YVGSDSLD
+525 YAGSDSLD
-533 VYRKER
+533 IYRKDR

-549 ACQEKKRFRSKLYYD
+549 TYREKKQFRSKLYYD
-564 TGSGLSEENSI
+564 TGAGLSEENSI
-575 KTAVELD
+575 ETTVELN

-591 LQKVENICGIR
+591 LHNVENIRGIR
-602 WNLLSETFCEVK
+602 WNLLSDTFCEVK

-632 IDKAADAVVFLNLA
+632 IDKAADTVVFLNLA
-646 GGYFIHVTDPSELKK
+646 GGYFIHVTEPSELEK

-679 IQLEE
+679 IQLEQE
-684 DRKEAVRREEE
+684 RREAVRREEE
-695 RKLQQRVQKEE
+695 RKLQQRMQKEE
-706 RIAAKKAEEERRQ
+706 RLAAKKAEEARRQ

-724 AMEFQHRP
+724 VLEFQQQP
-732 KQRTKRLVK
+732 KQRAKRLVK

-749 PLVTENQ
+749 PLVTE
-756 QTEQPVSSCV
+756 EQPAEQPASSCV

-775 NNVLQIIGWAFDR
+775 NSVLQIIGWAFDR

-800 QNGEVVAEEPITV
+800 QNGEIVAEEPLTV

-830 CGFSCVLVVHSPVE
+830 CGFSCVLVVQSPVE
-844 TEVAVVY
+844 TEVAVAY
-851 DTVDGEKA
+851 DTVDGEKT
-859 YPLCKIPADPGC
+859 YPLCKIPADPTY

-949 DPAVREYLERYVA
+949 DPAVREYLDRYVA

-1263 LVTYQKIYQVLDQ
+1263 LVT
-1276 ILELKE
+1276 E
-1282 KHQAH
+1282 
-1287 LKMLLHDFFFMC
+1287 
-1299 PAVNLMDA
+1299 NL
-1307 QGKYCHG
+1307 
-1314 ADAQICNQCIPAN
+1314 
-1327 RSNACLD
+1327 
-1334 YESGTAWRT
+1334 SG
-1343 HWREFLSRC
+1343 S
-1352 DEILAFSDDTAQIF
+1352 
-1366 KKTYPYLYQLHVL
+1366 
-1379 PHKPHYVTALDKKV
+1379 
-1393 KTTRTLNIGLL
+1393 
-1404 GVLCYKKGLDV
+1404 
-1415 VKEMIKEI
+1415 
-1423 EMQNLNIRMK
+1423 
-1433 LIGVSDEEIDSPVFS
+1433 
-1448 CTGRYTRDELP
+1448 
-1459 RLTMEEDIDLF
+1459 
-1470 FIPSIWPETFS
+1470 
-1481 YTTSEI
+1481 
-1487 MSMHMPVAVFPI
+1487 
-1499 GAPVERVKHYEKGL
+1499 
-1513 VLKGTDAKAALKEL
+1513 
-1527 QEFAEQTLKCQNM
+1527 
-1540 SVCEK
+1540 
-1545 KILFVGEEISFASRY
+1545 
-1560 RVEHFRE
+1560 
-1567 QLHYQ
+1567 
-1572 GYGSDFY
+1572 GSD
-1579 QVDEVEDLDWDAY
+1579 
-1592 RAVVCYRCSREDVV
+1592 
-1606 CKVVEQAKKIGL
+1606 
-1618 NVYYDIDDLIFDYER
+1618 
-1633 ISYLHFLTGSEYKDF
+1633 
-1648 KKTTE
+1648 
-1653 QIHSCMELCDGYFTS
+1653 
-1668 TDTLAGE
+1668 
-1675 IRREF
+1675 
-1680 PGKPVVINRNCA
+1680 P
-1692 SMEMQIL
+1692 
-1699 SHDAV
+1699 
-1704 EQVEKDPEHI
+1704 
-1714 FIGYFSGSKTHDQ
+1714 
-1727 DFEVAEE
+1727 
-1734 ALLEVMKEHPEVRL
+1734 
-1748 KLVGVLSD
+1748 
-1756 RKMEKFGNKVEKL
+1756 
-1769 PFMDWKQLPSVMAGI
+1769 
-1784 DINLMP
+1784 
-1790 LEDSIFHC
+1790 
-1798 SKSENKWMEAALVK
+1798 
-1812 VPSVMSRNREMEGV
+1812 
-1826 IENGVDGW
+1826 
-1834 LCSDKEEWKKALTTL
+1834 
-1849 IEEKTARVQMG
+1849 
-1860 EKAHKK
+1860 
-1866 VMCQY
+1866 
-1871 VTQNTGKD
+1871 
-1879 AREELLCSEK
+1879 
-1889 YS
+1889 

>member
-25 LKMAKEGVTCEEL
+25 LKMAKEGVTCEDL

-173 ENKLGMKYFAG
+173 ENKLGLKYFAG

-197 NGYPENH
+197 NGYPGNH

-323 VRKEESVWAEKK
+323 IRKEESVWAEKK

-355 PGKGFRNLPCR
+355 PGKGFSNLPCR

-382 EDRIRDLVEK
+382 EDRIRDLVEN

-482 HELYYRIPKLGALYT
+482 HELYYRLPKLGALYT

-575 KTAVELD
+575 ETAVELD

-602 WNLLSETFCEVK
+602 WNLLSDTFCEVK

-695 RKLQQRVQKEE
+695 RKLQQRIQKEE
-706 RIAAKKAEEERRQ
+706 RIAVKKAEEERRQ

-732 KQRTKRLVK
+732 KQRAKRLVK

-851 DTVDGEKA
+851 DTIDGEKA

-1366 KKTYPYLYQLHVL
+1366 KKT
-1379 PHKPHYVTALDKKV
+1379 
-1393 KTTRTLNIGLL
+1393 
-1404 GVLCYKKGLDV
+1404 
-1415 VKEMIKEI
+1415 
-1423 EMQNLNIRMK
+1423 
-1433 LIGVSDEEIDSPVFS
+1433 
-1448 CTGRYTRDELP
+1448 
-1459 RLTMEEDIDLF
+1459 
-1470 FIPSIWPETFS
+1470 
-1481 YTTSEI
+1481 
-1487 MSMHMPVAVFPI
+1487 
-1499 GAPVERVKHYEKGL
+1499 
-1513 VLKGTDAKAALKEL
+1513 
-1527 QEFAEQTLKCQNM
+1527 
-1540 SVCEK
+1540 
-1545 KILFVGEEISFASRY
+1545 
-1560 RVEHFRE
+1560 
-1567 QLHYQ
+1567 
-1572 GYGSDFY
+1572 
-1579 QVDEVEDLDWDAY
+1579 
-1592 RAVVCYRCSREDVV
+1592 
-1606 CKVVEQAKKIGL
+1606 
-1618 NVYYDIDDLIFDYER
+1618 
-1633 ISYLHFLTGSEYKDF
+1633 
-1648 KKTTE
+1648 
-1653 QIHSCMELCDGYFTS
+1653 
-1668 TDTLAGE
+1668 
-1675 IRREF
+1675 
-1680 PGKPVVINRNCA
+1680 
-1692 SMEMQIL
+1692 
-1699 SHDAV
+1699 
-1704 EQVEKDPEHI
+1704 
-1714 FIGYFSGSKTHDQ
+1714 
-1727 DFEVAEE
+1727 
-1734 ALLEVMKEHPEVRL
+1734 
-1748 KLVGVLSD
+1748 
-1756 RKMEKFGNKVEKL
+1756 
-1769 PFMDWKQLPSVMAGI
+1769 
-1784 DINLMP
+1784 
-1790 LEDSIFHC
+1790 
-1798 SKSENKWMEAALVK
+1798 
-1812 VPSVMSRNREMEGV
+1812 
-1826 IENGVDGW
+1826 
-1834 LCSDKEEWKKALTTL
+1834 
-1849 IEEKTARVQMG
+1849 
-1860 EKAHKK
+1860 
-1866 VMCQY
+1866 
-1871 VTQNTGKD
+1871 
-1879 AREELLCSEK
+1879 
-1889 YS
+1889 

>member
-25 LKMAKEGVTCEEL
+25 LKMAKEGVTCEDL

-510 DSEIFLAWTMHFTYE
+510 DSEIFMAWTMHFTYE

-575 KTAVELD
+575 ETAVELD

-602 WNLLSETFCEVK
+602 WNLLSDTFCEVK

-695 RKLQQRVQKEE
+695 RKLQQQIQKEE

-1011 WPIFTKEKVA
+1011 WPIFTKERVA

-1138 LKSHLERLAKKHPNY
+1138 LKSQ
-1153 NSDTAAFCRR
+1153 SG
-1163 DPARTIRLY
+1163 
-1172 VETQLLNQLLDVPT
+1172 ET
-1186 IVAFDHNLGGG
+1186 G
-1197 ATEYLIEKRKLALKE
+1197 
-1212 GKRFLT
+1212 
-1218 VRFDIDNMRYYLEYE
+1218 
-1233 YKKYK
+1233 
-1238 VQYFA
+1238 
-1243 KDLEMILDEI
+1243 
-1253 PRVDEIWINE
+1253 
-1263 LVTYQKIYQVLDQ
+1263 
-1276 ILELKE
+1276 
-1282 KHQAH
+1282 
-1287 LKMLLHDFFFMC
+1287 
-1299 PAVNLMDA
+1299 
-1307 QGKYCHG
+1307 
-1314 ADAQICNQCIPAN
+1314 
-1327 RSNACLD
+1327 
-1334 YESGTAWRT
+1334 
-1343 HWREFLSRC
+1343 
-1352 DEILAFSDDTAQIF
+1352 
-1366 KKTYPYLYQLHVL
+1366 
-1379 PHKPHYVTALDKKV
+1379 
-1393 KTTRTLNIGLL
+1393 
-1404 GVLCYKKGLDV
+1404 
-1415 VKEMIKEI
+1415 
-1423 EMQNLNIRMK
+1423 
-1433 LIGVSDEEIDSPVFS
+1433 EE
-1448 CTGRYTRDELP
+1448 
-1459 RLTMEEDIDLF
+1459 
-1470 FIPSIWPETFS
+1470 
-1481 YTTSEI
+1481 TSE
-1487 MSMHMPVAVFPI
+1487 
-1499 GAPVERVKHYEKGL
+1499 L
-1513 VLKGTDAKAALKEL
+1513 
-1527 QEFAEQTLKCQNM
+1527 
-1540 SVCEK
+1540 
-1545 KILFVGEEISFASRY
+1545 
-1560 RVEHFRE
+1560 
-1567 QLHYQ
+1567 
-1572 GYGSDFY
+1572 
-1579 QVDEVEDLDWDAY
+1579 
-1592 RAVVCYRCSREDVV
+1592 
-1606 CKVVEQAKKIGL
+1606 
-1618 NVYYDIDDLIFDYER
+1618 
-1633 ISYLHFLTGSEYKDF
+1633 
-1648 KKTTE
+1648 
-1653 QIHSCMELCDGYFTS
+1653 
-1668 TDTLAGE
+1668 
-1675 IRREF
+1675 
-1680 PGKPVVINRNCA
+1680 
-1692 SMEMQIL
+1692 
-1699 SHDAV
+1699 
-1704 EQVEKDPEHI
+1704 
-1714 FIGYFSGSKTHDQ
+1714 
-1727 DFEVAEE
+1727 
-1734 ALLEVMKEHPEVRL
+1734 
-1748 KLVGVLSD
+1748 
-1756 RKMEKFGNKVEKL
+1756 
-1769 PFMDWKQLPSVMAGI
+1769 
-1784 DINLMP
+1784 
-1790 LEDSIFHC
+1790 
-1798 SKSENKWMEAALVK
+1798 
-1812 VPSVMSRNREMEGV
+1812 
-1826 IENGVDGW
+1826 
-1834 LCSDKEEWKKALTTL
+1834 
-1849 IEEKTARVQMG
+1849 
-1860 EKAHKK
+1860 
-1866 VMCQY
+1866 
-1871 VTQNTGKD
+1871 
-1879 AREELLCSEK
+1879 
-1889 YS
+1889 

>member
-25 LKMAKEGVTCEEL
+25 LKMAKEGVTCEDL

-315 EFRTLTQL
+315 KFRTLTQL

-510 DSEIFLAWTMHFTYE
+510 DSEIFMTWTMHFTYE

-575 KTAVELD
+575 ETAVELD

-591 LQKVENICGIR
+591 LQKVGNICGIR
-602 WNLLSETFCEVK
+602 WNLLSDTFCEVK

-684 DRKEAVRREEE
+684 DRKEAVRWEEE
-695 RKLQQRVQKEE
+695 RKLQQRIQKEE

-732 KQRTKRLVK
+732 KQRAKRLVK

-1218 VRFDIDNMRYYLEYE
+1218 VRFDIDNMRYYL
-1233 YKKYK
+1233 
-1238 VQYFA
+1238 
-1243 KDLEMILDEI
+1243 
-1253 PRVDEIWINE
+1253 
-1263 LVTYQKIYQVLDQ
+1263 
-1276 ILELKE
+1276 
-1282 KHQAH
+1282 
-1287 LKMLLHDFFFMC
+1287 
-1299 PAVNLMDA
+1299 AV
-1307 QGKYCHG
+1307 
-1314 ADAQICNQCIPAN
+1314 
-1327 RSNACLD
+1327 
-1334 YESGTAWRT
+1334 
-1343 HWREFLSRC
+1343 
-1352 DEILAFSDDTAQIF
+1352 
-1366 KKTYPYLYQLHVL
+1366 
-1379 PHKPHYVTALDKKV
+1379 
-1393 KTTRTLNIGLL
+1393 
-1404 GVLCYKKGLDV
+1404 
-1415 VKEMIKEI
+1415 
-1423 EMQNLNIRMK
+1423 
-1433 LIGVSDEEIDSPVFS
+1433 
-1448 CTGRYTRDELP
+1448 
-1459 RLTMEEDIDLF
+1459 
-1470 FIPSIWPETFS
+1470 S
-1481 YTTSEI
+1481 YT
-1487 MSMHMPVAVFPI
+1487 H
-1499 GAPVERVKHYEKGL
+1499 L
-1513 VLKGTDAKAALKEL
+1513 
-1527 QEFAEQTLKCQNM
+1527 TLP
-1540 SVCEK
+1540 
-1545 KILFVGEEISFASRY
+1545 
-1560 RVEHFRE
+1560 
-1567 QLHYQ
+1567 
-1572 GYGSDFY
+1572 
-1579 QVDEVEDLDWDAY
+1579 
-1592 RAVVCYRCSREDVV
+1592 
-1606 CKVVEQAKKIGL
+1606 
-1618 NVYYDIDDLIFDYER
+1618 
-1633 ISYLHFLTGSEYKDF
+1633 
-1648 KKTTE
+1648 TT
-1653 QIHSCMELCDGYFTS
+1653 
-1668 TDTLAGE
+1668 
-1675 IRREF
+1675 
-1680 PGKPVVINRNCA
+1680 
-1692 SMEMQIL
+1692 
-1699 SHDAV
+1699 
-1704 EQVEKDPEHI
+1704 
-1714 FIGYFSGSKTHDQ
+1714 
-1727 DFEVAEE
+1727 
-1734 ALLEVMKEHPEVRL
+1734 
-1748 KLVGVLSD
+1748 
-1756 RKMEKFGNKVEKL
+1756 
-1769 PFMDWKQLPSVMAGI
+1769 
-1784 DINLMP
+1784 
-1790 LEDSIFHC
+1790 
-1798 SKSENKWMEAALVK
+1798 
-1812 VPSVMSRNREMEGV
+1812 
-1826 IENGVDGW
+1826 
-1834 LCSDKEEWKKALTTL
+1834 
-1849 IEEKTARVQMG
+1849 
-1860 EKAHKK
+1860 
-1866 VMCQY
+1866 
-1871 VTQNTGKD
+1871 
-1879 AREELLCSEK
+1879 
-1889 YS
+1889 

>member
-25 LKMAKEGVTCEEL
+25 LKMAKEGVTCEDL

-197 NGYPENH
+197 NGYPGNH

-323 VRKEESVWAEKK
+323 IRKEESVWAEKK

-355 PGKGFRNLPCR
+355 PGKGFSNLPCR

-382 EDRIRDLVEK
+382 EDRIRDLVEN

-482 HELYYRIPKLGALYT
+482 HELYYRLPKLGALYT

-575 KTAVELD
+575 ETAVELD

-602 WNLLSETFCEVK
+602 WNLLSDTFCEVK

-695 RKLQQRVQKEE
+695 RKLQQRIQKEE

-724 AMEFQHRP
+724 AIEFQHRP
-732 KQRTKRLVK
+732 KQRAKRLVK

-925 DKLFAGIEK
+925 DKLFVGIEK

-1243 KDLEMILDEI
+1243 KELVMILDEI
-1253 PRVDEIWINE
+1253 P
-1263 LVTYQKIYQVLDQ
+1263 
-1276 ILELKE
+1276 
-1282 KHQAH
+1282 
-1287 LKMLLHDFFFMC
+1287 
-1299 PAVNLMDA
+1299 
-1307 QGKYCHG
+1307 
-1314 ADAQICNQCIPAN
+1314 
-1327 RSNACLD
+1327 
-1334 YESGTAWRT
+1334 SG
-1343 HWREFLSRC
+1343 
-1352 DEILAFSDDTAQIF
+1352 
-1366 KKTYPYLYQLHVL
+1366 
-1379 PHKPHYVTALDKKV
+1379 
-1393 KTTRTLNIGLL
+1393 
-1404 GVLCYKKGLDV
+1404 
-1415 VKEMIKEI
+1415 
-1423 EMQNLNIRMK
+1423 
-1433 LIGVSDEEIDSPVFS
+1433 
-1448 CTGRYTRDELP
+1448 
-1459 RLTMEEDIDLF
+1459 
-1470 FIPSIWPETFS
+1470 
-1481 YTTSEI
+1481 
-1487 MSMHMPVAVFPI
+1487 
-1499 GAPVERVKHYEKGL
+1499 
-1513 VLKGTDAKAALKEL
+1513 
-1527 QEFAEQTLKCQNM
+1527 
-1540 SVCEK
+1540 
-1545 KILFVGEEISFASRY
+1545 
-1560 RVEHFRE
+1560 
-1567 QLHYQ
+1567 
-1572 GYGSDFY
+1572 
-1579 QVDEVEDLDWDAY
+1579 
-1592 RAVVCYRCSREDVV
+1592 
-1606 CKVVEQAKKIGL
+1606 
-1618 NVYYDIDDLIFDYER
+1618 
-1633 ISYLHFLTGSEYKDF
+1633 
-1648 KKTTE
+1648 
-1653 QIHSCMELCDGYFTS
+1653 
-1668 TDTLAGE
+1668 
-1675 IRREF
+1675 
-1680 PGKPVVINRNCA
+1680 
-1692 SMEMQIL
+1692 
-1699 SHDAV
+1699 
-1704 EQVEKDPEHI
+1704 
-1714 FIGYFSGSKTHDQ
+1714 
-1727 DFEVAEE
+1727 
-1734 ALLEVMKEHPEVRL
+1734 
-1748 KLVGVLSD
+1748 
-1756 RKMEKFGNKVEKL
+1756 
-1769 PFMDWKQLPSVMAGI
+1769 
-1784 DINLMP
+1784 
-1790 LEDSIFHC
+1790 
-1798 SKSENKWMEAALVK
+1798 
-1812 VPSVMSRNREMEGV
+1812 
-1826 IENGVDGW
+1826 
-1834 LCSDKEEWKKALTTL
+1834 
-1849 IEEKTARVQMG
+1849 
-1860 EKAHKK
+1860 
-1866 VMCQY
+1866 
-1871 VTQNTGKD
+1871 
-1879 AREELLCSEK
+1879 
-1889 YS
+1889 

>member
-122 DMDLGQQYDYVVV
+122 DMNLGQQYDYVVV

-458 YEIID
+458 YEIIA

-510 DSEIFLAWTMHFTYE
+510 DSEIFMAWTMHFTYE

-549 ACQEKKRFRSKLYYD
+549 ACQEAVVDGQEKKRFRSKLYYD

-575 KTAVELD
+575 ETAVELD

-602 WNLLSETFCEVK
+602 WNLLSDTFCEVK

-695 RKLQQRVQKEE
+695 RKLQQQIQKEE

-1138 LKSHLERLAKKHPNY
+1138 LKSHLERLAK
-1153 NSDTAAFCRR
+1153 
-1163 DPARTIRLY
+1163 
-1172 VETQLLNQLLDVPT
+1172 
-1186 IVAFDHNLGGG
+1186 
-1197 ATEYLIEKRKLALKE
+1197 
-1212 GKRFLT
+1212 
-1218 VRFDIDNMRYYLEYE
+1218 
-1233 YKKYK
+1233 
-1238 VQYFA
+1238 
-1243 KDLEMILDEI
+1243 
-1253 PRVDEIWINE
+1253 
-1263 LVTYQKIYQVLDQ
+1263 
-1276 ILELKE
+1276 
-1282 KHQAH
+1282 
-1287 LKMLLHDFFFMC
+1287 
-1299 PAVNLMDA
+1299 
-1307 QGKYCHG
+1307 
-1314 ADAQICNQCIPAN
+1314 
-1327 RSNACLD
+1327 
-1334 YESGTAWRT
+1334 
-1343 HWREFLSRC
+1343 
-1352 DEILAFSDDTAQIF
+1352 
-1366 KKTYPYLYQLHVL
+1366 
-1379 PHKPHYVTALDKKV
+1379 
-1393 KTTRTLNIGLL
+1393 
-1404 GVLCYKKGLDV
+1404 
-1415 VKEMIKEI
+1415 
-1423 EMQNLNIRMK
+1423 
-1433 LIGVSDEEIDSPVFS
+1433 
-1448 CTGRYTRDELP
+1448 
-1459 RLTMEEDIDLF
+1459 
-1470 FIPSIWPETFS
+1470 
-1481 YTTSEI
+1481 
-1487 MSMHMPVAVFPI
+1487 
-1499 GAPVERVKHYEKGL
+1499 
-1513 VLKGTDAKAALKEL
+1513 
-1527 QEFAEQTLKCQNM
+1527 
-1540 SVCEK
+1540 
-1545 KILFVGEEISFASRY
+1545 
-1560 RVEHFRE
+1560 
-1567 QLHYQ
+1567 
-1572 GYGSDFY
+1572 
-1579 QVDEVEDLDWDAY
+1579 
-1592 RAVVCYRCSREDVV
+1592 
-1606 CKVVEQAKKIGL
+1606 
-1618 NVYYDIDDLIFDYER
+1618 
-1633 ISYLHFLTGSEYKDF
+1633 
-1648 KKTTE
+1648 
-1653 QIHSCMELCDGYFTS
+1653 
-1668 TDTLAGE
+1668 
-1675 IRREF
+1675 
-1680 PGKPVVINRNCA
+1680 
-1692 SMEMQIL
+1692 
-1699 SHDAV
+1699 
-1704 EQVEKDPEHI
+1704 
-1714 FIGYFSGSKTHDQ
+1714 
-1727 DFEVAEE
+1727 
-1734 ALLEVMKEHPEVRL
+1734 
-1748 KLVGVLSD
+1748 
-1756 RKMEKFGNKVEKL
+1756 
-1769 PFMDWKQLPSVMAGI
+1769 
-1784 DINLMP
+1784 
-1790 LEDSIFHC
+1790 
-1798 SKSENKWMEAALVK
+1798 
-1812 VPSVMSRNREMEGV
+1812 
-1826 IENGVDGW
+1826 
-1834 LCSDKEEWKKALTTL
+1834 
-1849 IEEKTARVQMG
+1849 
-1860 EKAHKK
+1860 
-1866 VMCQY
+1866 
-1871 VTQNTGKD
+1871 
-1879 AREELLCSEK
+1879 
-1889 YS
+1889 

>member
-107 NEKKDNLTIM
+107 NEKKNNLTIM

-197 NGYPENH
+197 NGYPGNH

-271 GIEAMKKEQ
+271 CIEAMKKEQ

-343 FIAGLKKTGAQK
+343 FIARLKKTGAQK

-469 FPVPVAFIMWRMI
+469 FPVPVVFIMWRMI

-575 KTAVELD
+575 ETAVELD

-602 WNLLSETFCEVK
+602 WNLLSDTFCEVK

-695 RKLQQRVQKEE
+695 RKLQQQIQKEE

-949 DPAVREYLERYVA
+949 DP
-962 EHEGTVLLRN
+962 G
-972 EKNMGFLPSV
+972 S
-982 NRALAIAEHH
+982 
-992 VALVNTDVEV
+992 
-1002 PEGWLERLM
+1002 
-1011 WPIFTKEKVA
+1011 
-1021 SSTPFTTCGTI
+1021 
-1032 CSFPNFCED
+1032 
-1041 NVIFEG
+1041 
-1047 MPLWQ
+1047 
-1052 IDDAFRQIRPQYATM
+1052 
-1067 PTGIGFCMGMNLEAI
+1067 TGISGAI
-1082 REVGLLDEENFD
+1082 RG
-1094 KGYGEEN
+1094 
-1101 DWCQRAIQA
+1101 
-1110 GYTNVQVENL
+1110 
-1120 FVYHKHGGSF
+1120 
-1130 SSEEKLRL
+1130 
-1138 LKSHLERLAKKHPNY
+1138 
-1153 NSDTAAFCRR
+1153 
-1163 DPARTIRLY
+1163 RT
-1172 VETQLLNQLLDVPT
+1172 
-1186 IVAFDHNLGGG
+1186 
-1197 ATEYLIEKRKLALKE
+1197 
-1212 GKRFLT
+1212 
-1218 VRFDIDNMRYYLEYE
+1218 
-1233 YKKYK
+1233 
-1238 VQYFA
+1238 
-1243 KDLEMILDEI
+1243 
-1253 PRVDEIWINE
+1253 
-1263 LVTYQKIYQVLDQ
+1263 
-1276 ILELKE
+1276 
-1282 KHQAH
+1282 
-1287 LKMLLHDFFFMC
+1287 
-1299 PAVNLMDA
+1299 
-1307 QGKYCHG
+1307 
-1314 ADAQICNQCIPAN
+1314 
-1327 RSNACLD
+1327 
-1334 YESGTAWRT
+1334 
-1343 HWREFLSRC
+1343 
-1352 DEILAFSDDTAQIF
+1352 
-1366 KKTYPYLYQLHVL
+1366 
-1379 PHKPHYVTALDKKV
+1379 
-1393 KTTRTLNIGLL
+1393 
-1404 GVLCYKKGLDV
+1404 
-1415 VKEMIKEI
+1415 
-1423 EMQNLNIRMK
+1423 
-1433 LIGVSDEEIDSPVFS
+1433 
-1448 CTGRYTRDELP
+1448 
-1459 RLTMEEDIDLF
+1459 
-1470 FIPSIWPETFS
+1470 
-1481 YTTSEI
+1481 
-1487 MSMHMPVAVFPI
+1487 
-1499 GAPVERVKHYEKGL
+1499 
-1513 VLKGTDAKAALKEL
+1513 
-1527 QEFAEQTLKCQNM
+1527 
-1540 SVCEK
+1540 
-1545 KILFVGEEISFASRY
+1545 
-1560 RVEHFRE
+1560 
-1567 QLHYQ
+1567 
-1572 GYGSDFY
+1572 
-1579 QVDEVEDLDWDAY
+1579 
-1592 RAVVCYRCSREDVV
+1592 
-1606 CKVVEQAKKIGL
+1606 
-1618 NVYYDIDDLIFDYER
+1618 
-1633 ISYLHFLTGSEYKDF
+1633 
-1648 KKTTE
+1648 
-1653 QIHSCMELCDGYFTS
+1653 
-1668 TDTLAGE
+1668 
-1675 IRREF
+1675 
-1680 PGKPVVINRNCA
+1680 
-1692 SMEMQIL
+1692 
-1699 SHDAV
+1699 
-1704 EQVEKDPEHI
+1704 
-1714 FIGYFSGSKTHDQ
+1714 
-1727 DFEVAEE
+1727 
-1734 ALLEVMKEHPEVRL
+1734 
-1748 KLVGVLSD
+1748 
-1756 RKMEKFGNKVEKL
+1756 
-1769 PFMDWKQLPSVMAGI
+1769 
-1784 DINLMP
+1784 
-1790 LEDSIFHC
+1790 
-1798 SKSENKWMEAALVK
+1798 
-1812 VPSVMSRNREMEGV
+1812 
-1826 IENGVDGW
+1826 
-1834 LCSDKEEWKKALTTL
+1834 
-1849 IEEKTARVQMG
+1849 
-1860 EKAHKK
+1860 
-1866 VMCQY
+1866 
-1871 VTQNTGKD
+1871 
-1879 AREELLCSEK
+1879 
-1889 YS
+1889 

>member
-25 LKMAKEGVTCEEL
+25 LKMAKEGVTCEDL

-197 NGYPENH
+197 NGYPGNH

-323 VRKEESVWAEKK
+323 IRKEESVWAEKK

-355 PGKGFRNLPCR
+355 PGKGFSNLPCR

-382 EDRIRDLVEK
+382 EDRIRDLVEN

-482 HELYYRIPKLGALYT
+482 HELYYRLPKLGALYT

-575 KTAVELD
+575 ETAVELD

-602 WNLLSETFCEVK
+602 WNLLSDTFCEVK

-695 RKLQQRVQKEE
+695 RKLQQRIQKEE

-724 AMEFQHRP
+724 AIEFQHRP
-732 KQRTKRLVK
+732 KQRAKRLVK

-788 AYAMEN
+788 AYAMGN

-1130 SSEEKLRL
+1130 LP
-1138 LKSHLERLAKKHPNY
+1138 KKNY
-1153 NSDTAAFCRR
+1153 GC
-1163 DPARTIRLY
+1163 
-1172 VETQLLNQLLDVPT
+1172 
-1186 IVAFDHNLGGG
+1186 
-1197 ATEYLIEKRKLALKE
+1197 
-1212 GKRFLT
+1212 
-1218 VRFDIDNMRYYLEYE
+1218 
-1233 YKKYK
+1233 
-1238 VQYFA
+1238 
-1243 KDLEMILDEI
+1243 
-1253 PRVDEIWINE
+1253 
-1263 LVTYQKIYQVLDQ
+1263 
-1276 ILELKE
+1276 
-1282 KHQAH
+1282 
-1287 LKMLLHDFFFMC
+1287 
-1299 PAVNLMDA
+1299 
-1307 QGKYCHG
+1307 
-1314 ADAQICNQCIPAN
+1314 
-1327 RSNACLD
+1327 
-1334 YESGTAWRT
+1334 
-1343 HWREFLSRC
+1343 
-1352 DEILAFSDDTAQIF
+1352 
-1366 KKTYPYLYQLHVL
+1366 
-1379 PHKPHYVTALDKKV
+1379 
-1393 KTTRTLNIGLL
+1393 
-1404 GVLCYKKGLDV
+1404 
-1415 VKEMIKEI
+1415 
-1423 EMQNLNIRMK
+1423 
-1433 LIGVSDEEIDSPVFS
+1433 
-1448 CTGRYTRDELP
+1448 
-1459 RLTMEEDIDLF
+1459 
-1470 FIPSIWPETFS
+1470 
-1481 YTTSEI
+1481 
-1487 MSMHMPVAVFPI
+1487 
-1499 GAPVERVKHYEKGL
+1499 
-1513 VLKGTDAKAALKEL
+1513 
-1527 QEFAEQTLKCQNM
+1527 
-1540 SVCEK
+1540 
-1545 KILFVGEEISFASRY
+1545 
-1560 RVEHFRE
+1560 
-1567 QLHYQ
+1567 
-1572 GYGSDFY
+1572 
-1579 QVDEVEDLDWDAY
+1579 
-1592 RAVVCYRCSREDVV
+1592 
-1606 CKVVEQAKKIGL
+1606 
-1618 NVYYDIDDLIFDYER
+1618 
-1633 ISYLHFLTGSEYKDF
+1633 
-1648 KKTTE
+1648 
-1653 QIHSCMELCDGYFTS
+1653 
-1668 TDTLAGE
+1668 
-1675 IRREF
+1675 
-1680 PGKPVVINRNCA
+1680 
-1692 SMEMQIL
+1692 
-1699 SHDAV
+1699 
-1704 EQVEKDPEHI
+1704 
-1714 FIGYFSGSKTHDQ
+1714 
-1727 DFEVAEE
+1727 
-1734 ALLEVMKEHPEVRL
+1734 
-1748 KLVGVLSD
+1748 
-1756 RKMEKFGNKVEKL
+1756 
-1769 PFMDWKQLPSVMAGI
+1769 
-1784 DINLMP
+1784 
-1790 LEDSIFHC
+1790 
-1798 SKSENKWMEAALVK
+1798 
-1812 VPSVMSRNREMEGV
+1812 
-1826 IENGVDGW
+1826 
-1834 LCSDKEEWKKALTTL
+1834 
-1849 IEEKTARVQMG
+1849 
-1860 EKAHKK
+1860 
-1866 VMCQY
+1866 
-1871 VTQNTGKD
+1871 
-1879 AREELLCSEK
+1879 
-1889 YS
+1889 

>member
-25 LKMAKEGVTCEEL
+25 LKMAKEGVTCEDL

-78 AITGTLC
+78 AITGTIC

-167 KLLIAI
+167 KVLIAI

-197 NGYPENH
+197 NGYPGNH

-510 DSEIFLAWTMHFTYE
+510 DSEIFMAWTMHFTYE

-575 KTAVELD
+575 ETAVELD

-602 WNLLSETFCEVK
+602 WNLLSDTFCEVK

-695 RKLQQRVQKEE
+695 RKLQQQIQKEE

-1243 KDLEMILDEI
+1243 KDLVMILDEI

-1263 LVTYQKIYQVLDQ
+1263 LVTYQKIYQILDQ

-1481 YTTSEI
+1481 
-1487 MSMHMPVAVFPI
+1487 
-1499 GAPVERVKHYEKGL
+1499 
-1513 VLKGTDAKAALKEL
+1513 
-1527 QEFAEQTLKCQNM
+1527 
-1540 SVCEK
+1540 
-1545 KILFVGEEISFASRY
+1545 
-1560 RVEHFRE
+1560 
-1567 QLHYQ
+1567 
-1572 GYGSDFY
+1572 
-1579 QVDEVEDLDWDAY
+1579 
-1592 RAVVCYRCSREDVV
+1592 
-1606 CKVVEQAKKIGL
+1606 
-1618 NVYYDIDDLIFDYER
+1618 
-1633 ISYLHFLTGSEYKDF
+1633 
-1648 KKTTE
+1648 
-1653 QIHSCMELCDGYFTS
+1653 
-1668 TDTLAGE
+1668 
-1675 IRREF
+1675 
-1680 PGKPVVINRNCA
+1680 
-1692 SMEMQIL
+1692 
-1699 SHDAV
+1699 
-1704 EQVEKDPEHI
+1704 
-1714 FIGYFSGSKTHDQ
+1714 
-1727 DFEVAEE
+1727 
-1734 ALLEVMKEHPEVRL
+1734 
-1748 KLVGVLSD
+1748 
-1756 RKMEKFGNKVEKL
+1756 
-1769 PFMDWKQLPSVMAGI
+1769 
-1784 DINLMP
+1784 
-1790 LEDSIFHC
+1790 
-1798 SKSENKWMEAALVK
+1798 
-1812 VPSVMSRNREMEGV
+1812 
-1826 IENGVDGW
+1826 
-1834 LCSDKEEWKKALTTL
+1834 
-1849 IEEKTARVQMG
+1849 
-1860 EKAHKK
+1860 
-1866 VMCQY
+1866 
-1871 VTQNTGKD
+1871 
-1879 AREELLCSEK
+1879 
-1889 YS
+1889 

>member
-25 LKMAKEGVTCEEL
+25 LKMAKEGITCEDL

-52 DLRANILNWYPIKK
+52 DLRANILNWYPITK

-107 NEKKDNLTIM
+107 NEKKENLTIM

-152 ETFLGKMGSYLKNTG
+152 ETFLRKMGSYLKDTG

-197 NGYPENH
+197 NGYPGNH

-219 KSGFPFQKFYYPYP
+219 ESGFPFQKFYYPYP

-260 DKTVDLFSESA
+260 DKTVDLFSETA

-290 LVAGKQELEEK
+290 LVAGKQELKEK
-301 EEILYVKLNQGRRK
+301 EELLYVKLNQGRRK

-323 VRKEESVWAEKK
+323 VRRDDSVWAEKK
-335 PLCPEAEN
+335 PLCPEAES
-343 FIAGLKKTGAQK
+343 FVAGLEKTGAQK
-355 PGKGFRNLPCR
+355 PGKGFHNLPCR

-382 EDRIRDLVEK
+382 EDRICDLVEK
-392 EQTDEI
+392 EQTGEI
-398 LRTLKHVYEHVFA
+398 LRTLKHVYEQVFA
-411 QRKKEPEYQTKVFKE
+411 QRKREPEYQTEAFRE
-426 VFGEHPGKEYYECV
+426 VFGEHPGKDYYECV
-440 SPANID
+440 SPANVD
-446 LICANIFEFGDD
+446 LICANIFESGED

-469 FPVPVAFIMWRMI
+469 FPIPAAFIMWRMI
-482 HELYYRIPKLGALYT
+482 HELYCRIPKLGALYT

-525 YVGSDSLD
+525 YAGSDSLD
-533 VYRKER
+533 IYRKDR
-539 IPVDLSETVR
+539 ILVDLSETVR
-549 ACQEKKRFRSKLYYD
+549 TYREKKQFRSKLYYD
-564 TGSGLSEENSI
+564 TGAGLSEENSI
-575 KTAVELD
+575 ETTVELN

-591 LQKVENICGIR
+591 LHNVENIRGIR
-602 WNLLSETFCEVK
+602 WNLLSDTFCEVK

-632 IDKAADAVVFLNLA
+632 IDKAADTVVFLNLA
-646 GGYFIHVTDPSELKK
+646 GGYFIHVTEPSELEK

-679 IQLEE
+679 IQLEQE
-684 DRKEAVRREEE
+684 RREAVRREEE
-695 RKLQQRVQKEE
+695 RKLQQRMQKEE
-706 RIAAKKAEEERRQ
+706 RLAAKKAEEARRQ

-724 AMEFQHRP
+724 VLEFQQQP
-732 KQRTKRLVK
+732 KQRAKRLVK

-749 PLVTENQ
+749 PLVTEDQ
-756 QTEQPVSSCV
+756 PAEQPASSCV

-775 NNVLQIIGWAFDR
+775 NSVLQIIGWAFDR

-800 QNGEVVAEEPITV
+800 QNGEIVAEEPLTV

-830 CGFSCVLVVHSPVE
+830 CGFSCVLVVQSPVE
-844 TEVAVVY
+844 TEVAVAY
-851 DTVDGEKA
+851 DTVDGEKT
-859 YPLCKIPADPGC
+859 YPLCKIPADPTY

-949 DPAVREYLERYVA
+949 DPAVREYLDRYVA

-1172 VETQLLNQLLDVPT
+1172 VETQLLNQLLDVP
-1186 IVAFDHNLGGG
+1186 A
-1197 ATEYLIEKRKLALKE
+1197 A
-1212 GKRFLT
+1212 
-1218 VRFDIDNMRYYLEYE
+1218 
-1233 YKKYK
+1233 
-1238 VQYFA
+1238 
-1243 KDLEMILDEI
+1243 
-1253 PRVDEIWINE
+1253 PR
-1263 LVTYQKIYQVLDQ
+1263 
-1276 ILELKE
+1276 
-1282 KHQAH
+1282 
-1287 LKMLLHDFFFMC
+1287 
-1299 PAVNLMDA
+1299 
-1307 QGKYCHG
+1307 
-1314 ADAQICNQCIPAN
+1314 
-1327 RSNACLD
+1327 
-1334 YESGTAWRT
+1334 
-1343 HWREFLSRC
+1343 
-1352 DEILAFSDDTAQIF
+1352 
-1366 KKTYPYLYQLHVL
+1366 
-1379 PHKPHYVTALDKKV
+1379 
-1393 KTTRTLNIGLL
+1393 NI
-1404 GVLCYKKGLDV
+1404 
-1415 VKEMIKEI
+1415 
-1423 EMQNLNIRMK
+1423 
-1433 LIGVSDEEIDSPVFS
+1433 
-1448 CTGRYTRDELP
+1448 
-1459 RLTMEEDIDLF
+1459 
-1470 FIPSIWPETFS
+1470 
-1481 YTTSEI
+1481 
-1487 MSMHMPVAVFPI
+1487 
-1499 GAPVERVKHYEKGL
+1499 
-1513 VLKGTDAKAALKEL
+1513 
-1527 QEFAEQTLKCQNM
+1527 
-1540 SVCEK
+1540 
-1545 KILFVGEEISFASRY
+1545 
-1560 RVEHFRE
+1560 
-1567 QLHYQ
+1567 
-1572 GYGSDFY
+1572 
-1579 QVDEVEDLDWDAY
+1579 
-1592 RAVVCYRCSREDVV
+1592 
-1606 CKVVEQAKKIGL
+1606 
-1618 NVYYDIDDLIFDYER
+1618 
-1633 ISYLHFLTGSEYKDF
+1633 
-1648 KKTTE
+1648 
-1653 QIHSCMELCDGYFTS
+1653 
-1668 TDTLAGE
+1668 
-1675 IRREF
+1675 
-1680 PGKPVVINRNCA
+1680 
-1692 SMEMQIL
+1692 
-1699 SHDAV
+1699 
-1704 EQVEKDPEHI
+1704 
-1714 FIGYFSGSKTHDQ
+1714 
-1727 DFEVAEE
+1727 
-1734 ALLEVMKEHPEVRL
+1734 
-1748 KLVGVLSD
+1748 
-1756 RKMEKFGNKVEKL
+1756 
-1769 PFMDWKQLPSVMAGI
+1769 
-1784 DINLMP
+1784 
-1790 LEDSIFHC
+1790 
-1798 SKSENKWMEAALVK
+1798 
-1812 VPSVMSRNREMEGV
+1812 
-1826 IENGVDGW
+1826 
-1834 LCSDKEEWKKALTTL
+1834 
-1849 IEEKTARVQMG
+1849 
-1860 EKAHKK
+1860 
-1866 VMCQY
+1866 
-1871 VTQNTGKD
+1871 
-1879 AREELLCSEK
+1879 
-1889 YS
+1889 

>member
-197 NGYPENH
+197 NGYPGNH
-204 SVRTFSKTELQELVK
+204 SVRTFSKTELQKLVK

-411 QRKKEPEYQTKVFKE
+411 QRKKEPKYQTKVFKE
-426 VFGEHPGKEYYECV
+426 VFGEYPGKEYYECV

-510 DSEIFLAWTMHFTYE
+510 DSEIFMTWTMHFTYE

-575 KTAVELD
+575 ETAVELD

-602 WNLLSETFCEVK
+602 WNLLSDTFCEVK

-695 RKLQQRVQKEE
+695 RKLQQRIQKEK

-732 KQRTKRLVK
+732 KQRAKRLVK
-741 KMLGRPVA
+741 KMLGRLQKINRQNSRYRAVW
-749 PLVTENQ
+749 E
-756 QTEQPVSSCV
+756 VSTAS
-766 GSIDSFSYE
+766 
-775 NNVLQIIGWAFDR
+775 
-788 AYAMEN
+788 AMK
-794 THLAFL
+794 
-800 QNGEVVAEEPITV
+800 IMCC
-813 VYRSDV
+813 RS
-819 AAVLQI
+819 
-825 PEAES
+825 S
-830 CGFSCVLVVHSPVE
+830 
-844 TEVAVVY
+844 
-851 DTVDGEKA
+851 
-859 YPLCKIPADPGC
+859 
-871 NEIQVY
+871 
-877 TLEGQESIGNIRY
+877 
-890 FKERYLEETP
+890 
-900 VFDAKIPSDEVIDI
+900 
-914 IIPIYNGLQYF
+914 
-925 DKLFAGIEK
+925 AG
-934 TKMKYRLIL
+934 
-943 VDDQSP
+943 
-949 DPAVREYLERYVA
+949 
-962 EHEGTVLLRN
+962 H
-972 EKNMGFLPSV
+972 
-982 NRALAIAEHH
+982 
-992 VALVNTDVEV
+992 
-1002 PEGWLERLM
+1002 
-1011 WPIFTKEKVA
+1011 
-1021 SSTPFTTCGTI
+1021 
-1032 CSFPNFCED
+1032 
-1041 NVIFEG
+1041 
-1047 MPLWQ
+1047 
-1052 IDDAFRQIRPQYATM
+1052 
-1067 PTGIGFCMGMNLEAI
+1067 
-1082 REVGLLDEENFD
+1082 
-1094 KGYGEEN
+1094 
-1101 DWCQRAIQA
+1101 
-1110 GYTNVQVENL
+1110 
-1120 FVYHKHGGSF
+1120 
-1130 SSEEKLRL
+1130 
-1138 LKSHLERLAKKHPNY
+1138 
-1153 NSDTAAFCRR
+1153 
-1163 DPARTIRLY
+1163 
-1172 VETQLLNQLLDVPT
+1172 
-1186 IVAFDHNLGGG
+1186 
-1197 ATEYLIEKRKLALKE
+1197 
-1212 GKRFLT
+1212 LT
-1218 VRFDIDNMRYYLEYE
+1218 VRT
-1233 YKKYK
+1233 
-1238 VQYFA
+1238 Q
-1243 KDLEMILDEI
+1243 
-1253 PRVDEIWINE
+1253 
-1263 LVTYQKIYQVLDQ
+1263 
-1276 ILELKE
+1276 
-1282 KHQAH
+1282 
-1287 LKMLLHDFFFMC
+1287 
-1299 PAVNLMDA
+1299 
-1307 QGKYCHG
+1307 
-1314 ADAQICNQCIPAN
+1314 
-1327 RSNACLD
+1327 
-1334 YESGTAWRT
+1334 WRT
-1343 HWREFLSRC
+1343 R
-1352 DEILAFSDDTAQIF
+1352 IL
-1366 KKTYPYLYQLHVL
+1366 
-1379 PHKPHYVTALDKKV
+1379 
-1393 KTTRTLNIGLL
+1393 
-1404 GVLCYKKGLDV
+1404 
-1415 VKEMIKEI
+1415 
-1423 EMQNLNIRMK
+1423 
-1433 LIGVSDEEIDSPVFS
+1433 
-1448 CTGRYTRDELP
+1448 
-1459 RLTMEEDIDLF
+1459 LF
-1470 FIPSIWPETFS
+1470 
-1481 YTTSEI
+1481 
-1487 MSMHMPVAVFPI
+1487 
-1499 GAPVERVKHYEKGL
+1499 
-1513 VLKGTDAKAALKEL
+1513 
-1527 QEFAEQTLKCQNM
+1527 
-1540 SVCEK
+1540 
-1545 KILFVGEEISFASRY
+1545 Y
-1560 RVEHFRE
+1560 R
-1567 QLHYQ
+1567 
-1572 GYGSDFY
+1572 
-1579 QVDEVEDLDWDAY
+1579 
-1592 RAVVCYRCSREDVV
+1592 
-1606 CKVVEQAKKIGL
+1606 
-1618 NVYYDIDDLIFDYER
+1618 
-1633 ISYLHFLTGSEYKDF
+1633 
-1648 KKTTE
+1648 
-1653 QIHSCMELCDGYFTS
+1653 
-1668 TDTLAGE
+1668 
-1675 IRREF
+1675 
-1680 PGKPVVINRNCA
+1680 
-1692 SMEMQIL
+1692 
-1699 SHDAV
+1699 
-1704 EQVEKDPEHI
+1704 
-1714 FIGYFSGSKTHDQ
+1714 
-1727 DFEVAEE
+1727 
-1734 ALLEVMKEHPEVRL
+1734 
-1748 KLVGVLSD
+1748 
-1756 RKMEKFGNKVEKL
+1756 
-1769 PFMDWKQLPSVMAGI
+1769 
-1784 DINLMP
+1784 
-1790 LEDSIFHC
+1790 
-1798 SKSENKWMEAALVK
+1798 
-1812 VPSVMSRNREMEGV
+1812 
-1826 IENGVDGW
+1826 
-1834 LCSDKEEWKKALTTL
+1834 
-1849 IEEKTARVQMG
+1849 
-1860 EKAHKK
+1860 
-1866 VMCQY
+1866 
-1871 VTQNTGKD
+1871 TGKWW
-1879 AREELLCSEK
+1879 RKNRLL
-1889 YS
+1889 